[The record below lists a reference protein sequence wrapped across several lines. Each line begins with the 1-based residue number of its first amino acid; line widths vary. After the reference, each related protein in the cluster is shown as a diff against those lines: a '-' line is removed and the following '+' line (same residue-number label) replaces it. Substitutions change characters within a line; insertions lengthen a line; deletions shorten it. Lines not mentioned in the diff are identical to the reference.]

1 MNFELMPV
9 EIKVQ
14 VGSKVESGKLGR
26 FTGHR
31 FKVGQEGVW
40 VKHVGKRLTTTQNL

>member
-14 VGSKVESGKLGR
+14 VGSKIKSGKLGW

-31 FKVGQEGVW
+31 FKVGYEDW